1 MIMFTATPYGF
12 KNFGDSVSDFVG
24 LIPLFLD
31 EGNPASAR
39 EQFNKSYAHGGG
51 WNAMPGWMMAP
62 DNSGRIQ
69 YPGEPVMSPVATA
82 KLRDEKIFIYRHAWV
97 AILQPDNAFE
107 VARVD

>member
-12 KNFGDSVSDFVG
+12 KNYGDSVSDFVG

-51 WNAMPGWMMAP
+51 WMPMPGWKM
-62 DNSGRIQ
+62 NVLGQII
-69 YPGEPVMSPVATA
+69 YPGDPPMTPVAVA
-82 KLRDEKIFIYRHAWV
+82 KLRDETIFIYRHAWV
-97 AILQPDNAFE
+97 AIVQKDFAFE